1 MELLQ
6 NLFSPDIYMPHGHC
20 YLWQTP
26 LVGLYVVSDV
36 LIAIAYFSIPA
47 MLIYFV
53 SKRSDIPFSR
63 VFALFGA
70 FIIFCGVGHL
80 LDIVTLW
87 YPIYWISGIERAFT
101 ALISVYTALQLM
113 ELLPQFLAL
122 KTPIQLETVN
132 QELEKQIVERQRT
145 EAVLRQIIT
154 GTASVTGEEFFAA
167 LVRNLAEAL
176 GATYVLVSEAVGN
189 PPERFHTLAC
199 WSDDHLAENIEYSLP
214 NTPCGSVVQGKQI
227 CQFLDNLQAQ
237 FPHAEALVQMEAVSY
252 VGVPLLDQDQTALG
266 TLCML
271 HTEPLPPDENRIA
284 LMQVFAAR
292 AAAELGRKRA
302 EEAKSLAYDQL
313 EGRVEQRTAELV
325 QTNKALAAE
334 VEERTIAEVKLRHLA
349 ERDRAT
355 MKVILRMRQS
365 LNLDAIFSATTAEL
379 RQALQ
384 CDRTLI
390 YRFEPDWSGTVVAE
404 AVAEGWNKIV
414 PIDTSAPAS
423 TKIAVDKANCVIKRL
438 DDGSEILIRDTYLQA
453 QEGGLYRNKSNYCC
467 IEDVYTAGFNDC
479 YLELLAFLQARSY
492 ITVPIFC
499 GNQLWGLLANY
510 QNANPRHWQESE
522 IQIAAQIG
530 TQLGV
535 AVQQSELFSQTQ
547 QQATELQLAKDQA
560 DGANRAKSE
569 FLASMSHELRTPLN
583 AILGFTQ
590 LMARDRSLLSTH
602 QEYVSIINRSGGHLL
617 KLINDVLEMSKI
629 EAGRIFLNN
638 NSFDLHSLL
647 DSLEEM
653 FRLRAKVKGLQ
664 LIFERSKTLPQ
675 HVIADEN
682 KLRQVLL
689 NLLSNAVKFTNHGSI
704 TVRTSFIDPE
714 NCVAIADTPV
724 HCPLLQFEIED
735 TGAGIAANELN
746 KLFKPFEQT
755 STGMSTTEG
764 TGLGLSIS
772 QKFVHLMGG
781 EITVVSQPGQGST
794 FSFDMQISS
803 VELDLIPPRTPSH
816 QPIKGLAP
824 NQPIYRILI
833 AEDNVTNRLLLSKLL
848 NIEGFELRE
857 AVNGEEA
864 IAIWRDWQPN
874 LILMDLRMPILDGLD
889 ATRLIKA
896 DPQGQNTVV
905 IALTASAF
913 ANQRQTFFAVGC
925 DDFIRKP
932 FEQQELFEKIGHHLG
947 VQYLYEEIVDD
958 PRAQPANRDQP
969 QLPKSSLQAGLA
981 QMPEAW
987 RMKLRRSAL
996 EGNDSVIPNLLEEL
1010 PIEQIGLKRAIAE
1023 LAGNFDFDQIL
1034 SLLQTPEAGLNE
1046 QSNLS

>member
-1 MELLQ
+1 MVKLLQ

-26 LVGLYVVSDV
+26 LVGLYVISDA

-53 SKRSDIPFSR
+53 SKRSDMPFSR

-87 YPIYWISGIERAFT
+87 YPIYWISGIERALT
-101 ALISVYTALQLM
+101 ALISVYTALQLL

-122 KTPIQLETVN
+122 KSPIQLEAVN
-132 QELEKQIVERQRT
+132 QELEKQVIERQRT
-145 EAVLRQIIT
+145 ETVLRQIVT

-167 LVRNLAEAL
+167 LVRNLADAL
-176 GATYVLVSEAVGN
+176 GSTYVLVSEALED
-189 PPERFHTLAC
+189 PPRFRTLAF
-199 WSDDHLAENIEYSLP
+199 WSGEHLAETIEYTLP
-214 NTPCGSVVQGKQI
+214 GTPCGEVVESKQI
-227 CQFLDNLQAQ
+227 CQFLDNVQTVFPQA
-237 FPHAEALVQMEAVSY
+237 EVLVQMEAVSY
-252 VGVPLLDQDQTALG
+252 VGVPLLDKDKTAIG
-266 TLCML
+266 TLCIL
-271 HTEPLPPDENRIA
+271 HTEPLLPDETRIA

-292 AAAELGRKRA
+292 AAAELGRERA
-302 EEAKSLAYDQL
+302 EEAKSQAYDQL
-313 EGRVEQRTAELV
+313 EFRVEQRTAELM
-325 QTNKALAAE
+325 QTNETLAEE

-355 MKVILRMRQS
+355 TRVILRMRQS

-379 RQALQ
+379 RQALR

-390 YRFEPDWSGTVVAE
+390 YRFNPDWSGIVVAE
-404 AVAEGWNKIV
+404 SVADGWNSIV
-414 PIDTSAPAS
+414 PVDVSDPAS
-423 TKIAVDKANCVIKRL
+423 KIAVDKADCVIKRL
-438 DDGSEILIRDTYLQA
+438 DDGSEILIRDTYLQDQA
-453 QEGGLYRNKSNYCC
+453 GGLYRDKSNYCC

-479 YLELLAFLQARSY
+479 YLELLESLQARSY
-492 ITVPIFC
+492 VTVPIFC

-510 QNANPRHWQESE
+510 QNANPRQWQDSE
-522 IQIAAQIG
+522 IQIAAQISA
-530 TQLGV
+530 QLGV

-560 DGANRAKSE
+560 DAANRAKSE
-569 FLASMSHELRTPLN
+569 FLANMSHELRTPLN

-629 EAGRIFLNN
+629 EAGRVFLNN
-638 NSFDLHSLL
+638 NSFDLHALL

-653 FRLRAKVKGLQ
+653 FRLRAKAKGLQ
-664 LIFERSKTLPQ
+664 LIFQRPETLPQ
-675 HVIADEN
+675 QVIADES

-689 NLLSNAVKFTNHGSI
+689 NLLGNAVKFTSYGSI
-704 TVRTSFIDPE
+704 TVRTRVIAPE
-714 NCVAIADTPV
+714 NRAAIADSPV
-724 HCPLLQFEIED
+724 HYPSLHFEVED
-735 TGAGIAANELN
+735 TGAGISADEIH

-755 STGMSTTEG
+755 NTGLLATEG

-772 QKFVHLMGG
+772 QKFVNLMGG
-781 EITVVSQPGQGST
+781 DITIVSQPGQGST
-794 FSFDMQISS
+794 FSFDIKISAD
-803 VELDLIPPRTPSH
+803 ELDLMPPRP
-816 QPIKGLAP
+816 PIHRTITGLAA
-824 NQPIYRILI
+824 NQSTYRILI
-833 AEDNVTNRLLLSKLL
+833 AEDNVTNRLLLSKIL

-857 AVNGEEA
+857 AVNGEDA
-864 IAIWRDWQPN
+864 IAIWREWQPN

-896 DPQGQNTVV
+896 DPQGQNTVI

-947 VQYLYEEIVDD
+947 VQYLYEAIADD
-958 PRAQPANRDQP
+958 PHARQNKDNT
-969 QLPKSSLQAGLA
+969 QLSKNSLQAGLA
-981 QMPEAW
+981 QMPEDW

-996 EGNDSVIPNLLEEL
+996 EGNDAGIPKLLEEL
-1010 PIEQIGLKRAIAE
+1010 PMEQIGLKAAIAE
-1023 LAGNFDFDQIL
+1023 LAENFDFDQIL
-1034 SLLQTPEAGLNE
+1034 SLLQAPEAGLNE
-1046 QSNLS
+1046 QSDLS